1 MFDCVACPVADVVAS
16 PVLTGGGGSPP
27 APTGLVLEMQ
37 TTGAA
42 ETITLPITGSV
53 DVTVDW
59 GDGSSPEAF
68 TTDSPSHEYAT
79 ADTYE
84 IKVTGSSDA
93 FGFNTGGDE
102 DKLISVA
109 GVTGFDASDWSG
121 AFYGAN
127 NLTSIDLTGIGA
139 VTGFNAAIRNCSS
152 LTFVDWGDL
161 DVSGI
166 NVGTLGAF
174 AFGTA
179 SLTALDVTPFE
190 NIAWVTFLRTF
201 DGTGI
206 TSMDVSGFDTSSAS
220 DIREMFDNAS
230 SIVLTGLD
238 TWDVTSLTQADSF
251 LRNANN
257 ALSTSAYD
265 AVLVA
270 WEAQAVNNS
279 VSIHFGD
286 ATYTTGSAADT
297 ARTALANDHLW
308 TITDGGGV

>member
-1 MFDCVACPVADVVAS
+1 VSVA
-16 PVLTGGGGSPP
+16 
-27 APTGLVLEMQ
+27 
-37 TTGAA
+37 
-42 ETITLPITGSV
+42 
-53 DVTVDW
+53 
-59 GDGSSPEAF
+59 
-68 TTDSPSHEYAT
+68 
-79 ADTYE
+79 
-84 IKVTGSSDA
+84 A
-93 FGFNTGGDE
+93 FG
-102 DKLISVA
+102 S
-109 GVTGFDASDWSG
+109 
-121 AFYGAN
+121 
-127 NLTSIDLTGIGA
+127 
-139 VTGFNAAIRNCSS
+139 
-152 LTFVDWGDL
+152 
-161 DVSGI
+161 
-166 NVGTLGAF
+166 F
-174 AFGTA
+174 AQATT

-220 DIREMFDNAS
+220 NIREMFDNAS